1 MNENNEI
8 ILKER
13 IRNLLRNKKA
23 TITSLAENGTLIAR
37 YFRQINDDSVS
48 VPYST
53 IVLLLDKFP
62 DVSAEW
68 LVMGRGEMI
77 RQDAVTHNEL
87 HQASNNHGTIQIGNH
102 NSINSDTEALK
113 ARIRELEN
121 DKQLLQGLLAA
132 FTKK

>member
-1 MNENNEI
+1 MPTTEKTLKQRIKHLLVAKGITISDLTDSEI
-8 ILKER
+8 VYKR
-13 IRNLLRNKKA
+13 LR
-23 TITSLAENGTLIAR
+23 
-37 YFRQINDDSVS
+37 RQINDDAS

-53 IVLLLDKFP
+53 IILLLDMFP

-77 RQDAVTHNEL
+77 RKDAITHNEL

-102 NSINSDTEALK
+102 NSINSDTEALN
-113 ARIRELEN
+113 ARIAELEN

>member
-1 MNENNEI
+1 MRNTEK

-13 IRNLLRNKKA
+13 IKHLLVAKGI
-23 TITSLAENGTLIAR
+23 TISDLTDDDNTYKRLR
-37 YFRQINDDSVS
+37 RQINDDASI
-48 VPYST
+48 PYAT
-53 IVLLLDKFP
+53 IVLLLEMFP

>member
-1 MNENNEI
+1 MQTDEKLKDRVRNMLTFKRCSVGALADNET
-8 ILKER
+8 
-13 IRNLLRNKKA
+13 LRN
-23 TITSLAENGTLIAR
+23 R
-37 YFRQINDDSVS
+37 YRRQINGDAAL
-48 VPYST
+48 PYTT
-53 IVLLLDKFP
+53 IVLLLEMFP

>member
-1 MNENNEI
+1 MRNTEK

-13 IRNLLRNKKA
+13 IKHLLVAKGI
-23 TITSLAENGTLIAR
+23 TISDLTDDDNTYKRLR
-37 YFRQINDDSVS
+37 RQINDDAAI
-48 VPYST
+48 PYTT
-53 IVLLLDKFP
+53 IVLLLEMFH

-77 RQDAVTHNEL
+77 RQDAITHNEL

>member
-1 MNENNEI
+1 MITQDEMLIKQRIVCLLHHKQANI
-8 ILKER
+8 TKISADDSER
-13 IRNLLRNKKA
+13 IKL
-23 TITSLAENGTLIAR
+23 G
-37 YFRQINDDSVS
+37 RQINGANKIVS
-48 VPYST
+48 VQT
-53 IVLLLDKFP
+53 LQKLLSMFP

-113 ARIRELEN
+113 ARIAELEN

>member
-1 MNENNEI
+1 MQTDEKQ
-8 ILKER
+8 LKDR
-13 IRNLLRNKKA
+13 IRYMLTVKRCSVASLADNETLRN
-23 TITSLAENGTLIAR
+23 R
-37 YFRQINDDSVS
+37 YRRQINGDATL
-48 VPYST
+48 PYTT
-53 IVLLLDKFP
+53 IVLLLEMFP
-62 DVSAEW
+62 DISADW

-113 ARIRELEN
+113 ARIAELEN

>member
-1 MNENNEI
+1 MRNTEK

-13 IRNLLRNKKA
+13 IKHLLVAKGI
-23 TITSLAENGTLIAR
+23 TISDLTDDDNTYKRLR
-37 YFRQINDDSVS
+37 RQINDDASI
-48 VPYST
+48 PYTT
-53 IVLLLDKFP
+53 IVLLLEMFH

-77 RQDAVTHNEL
+77 RQDAITHNEL

-113 ARIRELEN
+113 ARIAELEN

>member
-1 MNENNEI
+1 MVAQEEKLIKQRI
-8 ILKER
+8 ICLLHEKQVNINKISVDDSER
-13 IRNLLRNKKA
+13 IKL
-23 TITSLAENGTLIAR
+23 G
-37 YFRQINDDSVS
+37 RQINGD
-48 VPYST
+48 ST
-53 IVLLLDKFP
+53 IVTVQTIQKLLNMFP

-68 LVMGRGEMI
+68 LVMGRGDMI
-77 RQDAVTHNEL
+77 RKDAITHNEL

>member
-1 MNENNEI
+1 MRNTEK

-13 IRNLLRNKKA
+13 IKHLLVAKGI
-23 TITSLAENGTLIAR
+23 TISDLTDDDNTYKRLR
-37 YFRQINDDSVS
+37 RQINDDASI
-48 VPYST
+48 PYTT
-53 IVLLLDKFP
+53 IVLILEMFH

-77 RQDAVTHNEL
+77 RQDAITYNEL

-102 NSINSDTEALK
+102 NSINSDTAALK
-113 ARIRELEN
+113 ARIAELEY
-121 DKQLLQGLLAA
+121 DKHLLQGLLAA

>member
-1 MNENNEI
+1 MRNTEK

-13 IRNLLRNKKA
+13 IKHLLVAKGI
-23 TITSLAENGTLIAR
+23 TISDLTDDDNTYKRLR
-37 YFRQINDDSVS
+37 RQINDDASI
-48 VPYST
+48 PYAT
-53 IVLLLDKFP
+53 IVLLLEMFP

-121 DKQLLQGLLAA
+121 DKQLLQGLLSA

>member
-1 MNENNEI
+1 MRNTEK

-13 IRNLLRNKKA
+13 IKHLLVAKGI
-23 TITSLAENGTLIAR
+23 TISDLTDDDNTYKRLR
-37 YFRQINDDSVS
+37 RQINDDAAI
-48 VPYST
+48 PYST
-53 IVLLLDKFP
+53 IILLLEMFP

-77 RQDAVTHNEL
+77 RKDAITHNEL

>member
-1 MNENNEI
+1 MRNTEKT
-8 ILKER
+8 LKER
-13 IRNLLRNKKA
+13 IKHLLVAKGITISNLTDDDNTYKRLR
-23 TITSLAENGTLIAR
+23 
-37 YFRQINDDSVS
+37 RQINDDAAI
-48 VPYST
+48 PYST
-53 IVLLLDKFP
+53 IVLLLEMFP

-102 NSINSDTEALK
+102 NSINSDTAALK
-113 ARIRELEN
+113 ARVAELEN

>member
-8 ILKER
+8 VLKER

-23 TITSLAENGTLIAR
+23 TITSLAENGTLRAR
-37 YFRQINDDSVS
+37 YGRQINDDSVS

-77 RQDAVTHNEL
+77 RTESITHNEL
-87 HQASNNHGTIQIGNH
+87 HQASNNHGTIQIGTH
-102 NSINSDTEALK
+102 NSINADTAALK
-113 ARIRELEN
+113 ARIAELEN

>member
-1 MNENNEI
+1 MRNTEK

-13 IRNLLRNKKA
+13 IKHLLVAKGI
-23 TITSLAENGTLIAR
+23 TISDLTDDDNTYKRLR
-37 YFRQINDDSVS
+37 RQINDDAAI
-48 VPYST
+48 PYTT
-53 IVLLLDKFP
+53 IVLLLEMFP

-77 RQDAVTHNEL
+77 RQDAITHNEL

>member
-1 MNENNEI
+1 MPTTEVS
-8 ILKER
+8 LKER
-13 IRNLLRNKKA
+13 VRQMLTYKRKSVADLADNETLRV
-23 TITSLAENGTLIAR
+23 R
-37 YFRQINDDSVS
+37 YRRQINGDASL
-48 VPYST
+48 PYT
-53 IVLLLDKFP
+53 TLALILDMFP

-77 RQDAVTHNEL
+77 RKDAITHNEL

-102 NSINSDTEALK
+102 NSINSDTAALK
-113 ARIRELEN
+113 ARITELEN

>member
-1 MNENNEI
+1 MRNIEKK
-8 ILKER
+8 LKER
-13 IRNLLRNKKA
+13 IKHLLVAKNI
-23 TITSLAENGTLIAR
+23 TISDLTDDDNTYKRLR
-37 YFRQINDDSVS
+37 RQINDDAAI
-48 VPYST
+48 PYST
-53 IVLLLDKFP
+53 IVLLLEMFP

-102 NSINSDTEALK
+102 NSINSDTAALK
-113 ARIRELEN
+113 ARIAELEN

>member
-1 MNENNEI
+1 MPTTEKTLKQRIKHLLVAKGITISDLTDSEI
-8 ILKER
+8 VYKR
-13 IRNLLRNKKA
+13 LR
-23 TITSLAENGTLIAR
+23 
-37 YFRQINDDSVS
+37 RQINDDAS

-53 IVLLLDKFP
+53 IILLLDMFP

-77 RQDAVTHNEL
+77 RTESITHNEL
-87 HQASNNHGTIQIGNH
+87 HQASNNHGTIGNH
-102 NSINSDTEALK
+102 NSINSDTEALN
-113 ARIRELEN
+113 ARIAELEN

>member
-1 MNENNEI
+1 MRNTEK

-13 IRNLLRNKKA
+13 IKHLLVAKGI
-23 TITSLAENGTLIAR
+23 TISDLTDDDNTYKRLR
-37 YFRQINDDSVS
+37 RQINDDASI
-48 VPYST
+48 PYAT
-53 IVLLLDKFP
+53 IVLLLEMFP

-77 RQDAVTHNEL
+77 RKDAITHNEL

>member
-1 MNENNEI
+1 MITQDEMLIKQRIVCLLHHKQANI
-8 ILKER
+8 TKISADDSER
-13 IRNLLRNKKA
+13 IKL
-23 TITSLAENGTLIAR
+23 G
-37 YFRQINDDSVS
+37 RQINGANKIVS
-48 VPYST
+48 VQT
-53 IVLLLDKFP
+53 LQKLLSMFP

-77 RQDAVTHNEL
+77 RKDAITHNEL

>member
-1 MNENNEI
+1 MLTVKRCSVASLADNET
-8 ILKER
+8 
-13 IRNLLRNKKA
+13 LRN
-23 TITSLAENGTLIAR
+23 R
-37 YFRQINDDSVS
+37 YRRQINGDATL
-48 VPYST
+48 PYTT
-53 IVLLLDKFP
+53 IVLLLEMFH

-77 RQDAVTHNEL
+77 RKDAITHNEL

-102 NSINSDTEALK
+102 NSINSDTEALN
-113 ARIRELEN
+113 ARIAELEN

>member
-1 MNENNEI
+1 MVTQEEKLIKQRI
-8 ILKER
+8 ICLLHEKQVNINKISVDDSER
-13 IRNLLRNKKA
+13 IKL
-23 TITSLAENGTLIAR
+23 G
-37 YFRQINDDSVS
+37 RQINGD
-48 VPYST
+48 ST
-53 IVLLLDKFP
+53 IVTVQTVQKLLNMFP

-77 RQDAVTHNEL
+77 RQDAITHNEL

>member
-1 MNENNEI
+1 MQTDEKLKDRVRNMLTFKRCSVAALADNET
-8 ILKER
+8 
-13 IRNLLRNKKA
+13 LRN
-23 TITSLAENGTLIAR
+23 R
-37 YFRQINDDSVS
+37 YRRQINGDAAL
-48 VPYST
+48 PYTT
-53 IVLLLDKFP
+53 IVLLLEMFP

-77 RQDAVTHNEL
+77 LQDAVTHNEL

-102 NSINSDTEALK
+102 NSINSDTAALK
-113 ARIRELEN
+113 ARIAELEN